1 MANEI
6 QIAGLGA
13 MAQKAVMD
21 SVRKEVIGD
30 RPLTPTEN
38 KIAEVSA
45 NEAVKNYAFNDIK
58 TEGMK
63 FLDTQV
69 ENLNPYSKGLAKE
82 KRLRYE
88 DKVIYI
94 RKRVDGKSGIQ
105 ELFENSDDKVPGITN
120 LSQQKL
126 SDGEN
131 LAVERIEV
139 NFAPLAA
146 SMASASDAKFKPLE
160 PGTSD
165 AILLNSELELSSEGN
180 TILRL
185 PLNKF
190 VDTYL
195 NGAGQKNGYNL
206 KSPRLIKEKE
216 TIQIRLLYPNGSTT
230 AVTTDQKAY
239 IDVALIGA
247 GTKPAQGAY

>member
-1 MANEI
+1 MAEI
-6 QIAGLGA
+6 NLTGLGA
-13 MAQKAVMD
+13 MAQNAVIMK
-21 SVRKEVIGD
+21 VQKEVVGD
-30 RPLTPTEN
+30 RPLEVKEA
-38 KIAEVSA
+38 KIVEVAA
-45 NEAVKNYAFNDIK
+45 NEAIKNYAANNVK
-58 TEGMK
+58 TRGME

-69 ENLNPYSKGLAKE
+69 ENLNPYSQGLAKA

-94 RKRVDGKSGIQ
+94 RKRVDGKSGIMD
-105 ELFENSDDKVPGITN
+105 LFEDSDDKVVGITN
-120 LSQQKL
+120 LSKQKL

-139 NFAPLAA
+139 NFAALAA
-146 SMASASDAKFKPLE
+146 SITKANEAKFKPLE

-165 AILLNSELELSSEGN
+165 AVLLNAELELTSEGN
-180 TILRL
+180 SILRL

-195 NGAGQKNGYNL
+195 DGAGQKNGYNL
-206 KSPRLIKEKE
+206 KTPRLIKEKE
-216 TIQIRLLYPNGSTT
+216 TIQVKLHFPSGSTT
-230 AVTTDQKAY
+230 AVTTDQQAY